1 MDLCVPGSLNLN
13 SRPLRL
19 SSSTSCLAELVRAIS
34 LRNLL
39 PADASEIWNFFFKND
54 FCDEYIFVLFQNS
67 VSLCYFFLFAFYLHR
82 NRLQQ
87 WQTALMA
94 VS

>member
-39 PADASEIWNFFFKND
+39 PADASEIWNFFFKKR
-54 FCDEYIFVLFQNS
+54 VL
-67 VSLCYFFLFAFYLHR
+67 
-82 NRLQQ
+82 
-87 WQTALMA
+87 
-94 VS
+94 